1 MWTIEVV
8 YDSLEKVW
16 KMKRYHW
23 FRMIAAATFVLFAPF
38 APFVMQSASC
48 VAGEPEDKFEA
59 PVCLKVGDDPI
70 NQTGRLMYPSPAI
83 FDVDNDGQDELVIGT
98 IFGRLVF
105 SKNTNASAGDPVWS
119 EPEPIETTEGEP
131 LKLNNW

>member
-1 MWTIEVV
+1 
-8 YDSLEKVW
+8 
-16 KMKRYHW
+16 
-23 FRMIAAATFVLFAPF
+23 
-38 APFVMQSASC
+38 
-48 VAGEPEDKFEA
+48 
-59 PVCLKVGDDPI
+59 
-70 NQTGRLMYPSPAI
+70 MYPSPAI

-105 SKNTNASAGDPVWS
+105 SENTNASAGDPIWS